1 MSTEMTALTR
11 PVGRPRR
18 EGLDEAILQATLA
31 ELARAGYARMTIAAI
46 AERAHT
52 TKPTV
57 YDRFPTKAELA
68 ARALESL
75 RQRTPRRLSGN
86 TRADLIQELS
96 LLRSG
101 ALERKGITMLAAVL
115 SEEQT
120 NPELLRA
127 FRTHVIAPRRAN
139 IRRILAA
146 GKRSGELDAA
156 ADIEIAISML
166 VGSLYAAYSAGRPVR
181 RDWPERVTDAWLR
194 ANAAEPRSLG

>member
-1 MSTEMTALTR
+1 MRALTR

-18 EGLDEAILQATLA
+18 EGLDEAILEATLE
-31 ELARAGYARMTIAAI
+31 ELARVGYARMTVARV

-57 YDRFPTKAELA
+57 YDRFATKAELA

-75 RQRTPRRLSGN
+75 RQRTPRRLSGD
-86 TRADLIQELS
+86 TRADLIEELS

-127 FRTHVIAPRRAN
+127 FRTHVIGPRRAN
-139 IRRILAA
+139 IRRILET
-146 GKRSGELDAA
+146 GKRSGQVDSA
-156 ADIEIAISML
+156 ADVELGISML
-166 VGSLYAAYSAGRPVR
+166 VGSLYAAYSAGKPVR
-181 RDWPERVTDAWLR
+181 RDWPERVADAWLR
-194 ANAAEPRSLG
+194 ANAAEPRPPG